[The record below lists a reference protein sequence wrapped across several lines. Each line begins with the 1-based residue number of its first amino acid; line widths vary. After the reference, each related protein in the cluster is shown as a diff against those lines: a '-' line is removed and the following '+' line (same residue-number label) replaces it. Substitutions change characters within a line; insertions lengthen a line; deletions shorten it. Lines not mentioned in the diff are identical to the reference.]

1 MFCKAFYRKS
11 LDCYEVSGKPPSWF
25 LKPLCRRIVRPTISR
40 ALPHFLR
47 KRVLGTIWGTL
58 RRKQSSTDG
67 SPWCAFRTWNQRSLY
82 FVCAWAGF
90 RPLGTAYSITV
101 YFRPHLFGQITF
113 GQMLFSR
120 SQLSQFLWP
129 GGSVLLCKWLM
140 FQLWFQER
148 NSMRADC

>member
-11 LDCYEVSGKPPSWF
+11 LDCYKVSGKPPSWF
-25 LKPLCRRIVRPTISR
+25 LKPLCRRITRPTISR
-40 ALPHFLR
+40 ALPLTCGRGSWGRFEVHF
-47 KRVLGTIWGTL
+47 
-58 RRKQSSTDG
+58 RRKQSSTGG

-82 FVCAWAGF
+82 FVCAWAGY

-129 GGSVLLCKWLM
+129 RGSVLLCKWLM